1 MSDRPT
7 PETDEIG
14 AQPSQSPHDDYL
26 VMREHARRLE
36 RERDELKEA
45 LRKIVNAS
53 RAAATYAQLRQPVM
67 LDALTEARALLAQL
81 DKS

>member
-1 MSDRPT
+1 M
-7 PETDEIG
+7 TDKHVADIG
-14 AQPSQSPHDDYL
+14 ADGLADGDF
-26 VMREHARRLE
+26 ARRLE

-67 LDALTEARALLAQL
+67 LDALTDARALLAQL